1 MATFVSSPINCL
13 LQSAFLSTL
22 LLVCLS
28 PFYQPI
34 NIPSRLSSF
43 YTPNFQPHPSTILL
57 LPPPNTTL
65 GVGQDAQIT
74 WKIKVSPFD
83 ERLRPSRS
91 PVLLAVQNIT
101 KIKTGFERIE
111 DGLARAR
118 DAILRAIRSR
128 NSSSYKKGS
137 YIPRGLIYRN
147 QYAFHQS
154 HTEMEKRF
162 KIWVYKEGELP
173 VLHGGPVNNIYS
185 VEGQFLDE
193 IERGKSHFIA
203 RHPDEAHA
211 FLLPLSVAYIMHYI
225 YKPRVTFSRHQLQTL
240 VTDYV
245 RVIADKYTYWN
256 RTNGADHFSI
266 SCHDWGPDISRA
278 NPELFKY
285 FIRALC
291 NANTS
296 EGFQPQRDVSVP
308 EIFLHVGKLGLP
320 REGAQP
326 PSKRPILA
334 FFAGGAHGRIRKVL
348 LKRWKDKDDEI
359 QVHEYVTQR
368 KKNNNLYFKLMGQ
381 SKFCLC
387 PSGHEVASPR
397 VVTAIQLGCVPVIIS
412 DNYSLPFSDVLDWS
426 KFSVNIPSEKIQ
438 EIKTILKGISHK
450 RYHTMKR
457 RVIQAQRHFTLNRP
471 AKPYDMIHMIL
482 HSIWLRRLNHRM
494 P

>member
-1 MATFVSSPINCL
+1 MLF
-13 LQSAFLSTL
+13 
-22 LLVCLS
+22 
-28 PFYQPI
+28 
-34 NIPSRLSSF
+34 
-43 YTPNFQPHPSTILL
+43 
-57 LPPPNTTL
+57 
-65 GVGQDAQIT
+65 
-74 WKIKVSPFD
+74 IK
-83 ERLRPSRS
+83 
-91 PVLLAVQNIT
+91 
-101 KIKTGFERIE
+101 
-111 DGLARAR
+111 
-118 DAILRAIRSR
+118 
-128 NSSSYKKGS
+128 
-137 YIPRGLIYRN
+137 
-147 QYAFHQS
+147 
-154 HTEMEKRF
+154 MEKRF
-162 KIWVYKEGELP
+162 KIWVYKDGELP

-211 FLLPLSVAYIMHYI
+211 FLLPLSVAYIMHYV

-245 RVIADKYTYWN
+245 RVIADKYSYWN

-296 EGFQPQRDVSVP
+296 EGFQPRRDVSVP

-426 KFSVNIPSEKIQ
+426 KFSVDIPSEKIQ
-438 EIKTILKGISHK
+438 GIKTILKGISHK
-450 RYHTMKR
+450 RYLTMQR

>member
-1 MATFVSSPINCL
+1 MATFLSSPINCR

-34 NIPSRLSSF
+34 SISSRLSSF
-43 YTPNFQPHPSTILL
+43 YTPNFQPNPSTILL
-57 LPPPNTTL
+57 PPPPNTTL

-83 ERLRPSRS
+83 ERLRPSPS
-91 PVLLAVQNIT
+91 PVLLAAQNIT

-137 YIPRGLIYRN
+137 YIPRGVIYRN

-162 KIWVYKEGELP
+162 KIWVYKDGELP

-211 FLLPLSVAYIMHYI
+211 FLLPLSVAYIMHYV

-245 RVIADKYTYWN
+245 RVIADKYSYWN

-296 EGFQPQRDVSVP
+296 EGFQPRRDVSVP

-426 KFSVNIPSEKIQ
+426 KFSVDIPSEKIQ
-438 EIKTILKGISHK
+438 GIKTILKGISHK
-450 RYHTMKR
+450 RYLTMQR